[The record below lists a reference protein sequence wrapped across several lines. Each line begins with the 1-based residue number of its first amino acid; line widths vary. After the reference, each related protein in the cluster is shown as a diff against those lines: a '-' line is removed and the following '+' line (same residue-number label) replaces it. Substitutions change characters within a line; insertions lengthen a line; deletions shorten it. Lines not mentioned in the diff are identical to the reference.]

1 MFSKLLIANRGE
13 IALRILRTCKE
24 MGIATVAVHSEADE
38 RAMHVRFA
46 DESVCIGAAPSSA
59 SYLNIPSILAA
70 AQLTSA
76 DAIHPGIGFMAENAK
91 FAEITEEHGF
101 IFVGPD
107 AKHILMMG
115 DKIRAKEF
123 VGNLGVPTIPGSQ
136 VLKTKAEA
144 LETAAAIG
152 YPLMLKAAGG
162 GGGRGIRI
170 LTDEAV
176 LREVWEIA
184 GQEAAKNFGDA
195 TLYLEKYLSKP
206 RHIEV
211 QILGDKYAAA
221 VHLGVRDCSL
231 QRQHQKLVEE
241 APGPPLPKRIINNI
255 YAASLKIVSALG
267 YHNAGTIE
275 FLYEDSGQ
283 GGEVYFMEM
292 NTRLQVEHPVTEMV
306 TGVDLVKQQ
315 LRIAAGGRLPFSQE
329 SVKFNG
335 HAIECR
341 INAENPQTQAPGG
354 GKLIAYHTPGG
365 LGVRVDS
372 ALYEG
377 YEVPPWYDSLVAKLI
392 IHAEDR
398 PTCLKRL
405 KWALDEFVIDGISS
419 NLRLYRRL
427 LREDDFIKGRYNINW
442 FSDFARRL

>member
-1 MFSKLLIANRGE
+1 
-13 IALRILRTCKE
+13 
-24 MGIATVAVHSEADE
+24 MGS
-38 RAMHVRFA
+38 F
-46 DESVCIGAAPSSA
+46 
-59 SYLNIPSILAA
+59 
-70 AQLTSA
+70 
-76 DAIHPGIGFMAENAK
+76 
-91 FAEITEEHGF
+91 
-101 IFVGPD
+101 FVGPD

-354 GKLIAYHTPGG
+354 GKT
-365 LGVRVDS
+365 
-372 ALYEG
+372 
-377 YEVPPWYDSLVAKLI
+377 
-392 IHAEDR
+392 DR
-398 PTCLKRL
+398 L
-405 KWALDEFVIDGISS
+405 SHS
-419 NLRLYRRL
+419 RRL
-427 LREDDFIKGRYNINW
+427 GGAGGFRPLRGLRGAAMVRQPSGEVD
-442 FSDFARRL
+442 